1 MPVPSPESLSSVR
14 WRLLMPELLHP
25 GVYVQ
30 EVPAAVKPIEGGS
43 TSTAAFIGIA
53 DKGPIPGTKM
63 PNLRP
68 AQPLL
73 VTSFTE
79 NTRNFGGF
87 RSDSCLTYA
96 SRGFFDNRASR
107 VCPSH

>member
-1 MPVPSPESLSSVR
+1 MPVPSPESLAAVR

-30 EVPAAVKPIEGGS
+30 EVPAAVKPIEGVS

-53 DKGPIPGTKM
+53 DKGPIPGTKR

-73 VTSFTE
+73 VTSSTE
-79 NTRNFGGF
+79 YTRNFGAF
-87 RSDSCLTYA
+87 LSDSFRTNA
-96 SRGFFDNRASR
+96 HPGIFANG
-107 VCPSH
+107 